1 MEKKEAIEIAK
12 TLTLKSGWI
21 WREPVSAIKKRKYFF
36 GKAYWSI
43 TTNSECI
50 GMNVRVLIDDSTG
63 QIIRSSFS
71 KR

>member
-12 TLTLKSGWI
+12 TLALKSGWV
-21 WREPVSAIKKRKYFF
+21 WKEPVSAIKRRKYFF

-43 TTNSECI
+43 TSNSQRI
-50 GMNVRVLIDDSTG
+50 GMNVRVLIDDATG
-63 QIIRSSFS
+63 QIIKSSFS